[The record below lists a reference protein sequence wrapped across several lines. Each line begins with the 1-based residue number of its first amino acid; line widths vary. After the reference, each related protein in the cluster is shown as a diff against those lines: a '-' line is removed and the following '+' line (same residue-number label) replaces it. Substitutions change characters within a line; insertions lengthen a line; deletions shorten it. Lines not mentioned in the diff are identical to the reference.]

1 MTRTKKITLAVLV
14 ADLVAGAVGWA
25 VSLKPLMIAGLAITA
40 LAGWLAAFIFARQVW
55 LRAALMAA
63 LLVVLGAGLYGFNVF
78 RAQAISN
85 AFNSM
90 KPPPTA
96 CAVAQ
101 ADRKSTRL
109 TSSHIPL

>member
-1 MTRTKKITLAVLV
+1 MTRTKKITLAVFI
-14 ADLVAGAVGWA
+14 AALVAGAIGWA
-25 VSLKPLMIAGLAITA
+25 ASLKPLMIPGLAIAA

-55 LRAALMAA
+55 LRAALMTA
-63 LLVVLGAGLYGFNVF
+63 LLVVLGAGLYGFNSF

-96 CAVAQ
+96 VAVAQ
-101 ADRKSTRL
+101 AQKDAMPR
-109 TSSHIPL
+109 